1 MKAVVALLLMTA
13 AASAGTPGVESEAR
27 AKMNWLLSCQGCHQP
42 DASGSAGGA
51 PSMVGDV
58 ARFLSVE
65 GGREY
70 LTRVPG
76 VANAGLS
83 DDQLAELLNWTLA
96 TFDKDHLP
104 ADFAPYTKEEL
115 AVGRARPLV
124 SEAPLLREALRK
136 KFPAVRTAAGGRGED

>member
-1 MKAVVALLLMTA
+1 MKALVALLAMTA
-13 AASAGTPGVESEAR
+13 AASAQTPGVQSEAR

-42 DASGSAGGA
+42 DATGSAGGA

-76 VANAGLS
+76 VANAGVP

-104 ADFAPYTKEEL
+104 ADFAPYTKEEMS
-115 AVGRARPLV
+115 AGRARPLV
-124 SEAPLLREALRK
+124 SEAPVLRDALRK
-136 KFPAVRTAAGGRGED
+136 KFPADWTSAGGDD